1 MPEFTTEIDIDAEE
15 FIDSCSR
22 SELQELIDIL
32 VDEGWVIRK
41 VSRNSSPDAEKP
53 NLLEIEWTDMLGK
66 LSDLRQRVTP
76 EEDEMIKNLVKK
88 YT

>member
-15 FIDSCSR
+15 FINSCSR

-32 VDEGWVIRK
+32 VDDGWVIRK
-41 VSRNSSPDAEKP
+41 VARNSSPDAKQP
-53 NLLEIEWTDMLGK
+53 NLLELEWTDMLGK

>member
-1 MPEFTTEIDIDAEE
+1 MPEFTSEIEIYADE
-15 FIDSCSR
+15 FVDSCSR
-22 SELQELIDIL
+22 AELQELIDIL

-41 VSRNSSPDAEKP
+41 VSRNSSPGSERL

-76 EEDEMIKNLVKK
+76 EEEQMIKNLINK
-88 YT
+88 YC